1 MSSTK
6 TQSAI
11 MDALA
16 GTSLIMVGFA
26 GALVRLGV
34 LDLGR
39 VPQWTAMEHWWPLLL
54 IIVGLLTW
62 LTDMEHATEPSQSGR
77 TMEMPYGK

>member
-6 TQSAI
+6 IQSAI
-11 MDALA
+11 MDAMA

-26 GALVRLGV
+26 GLLVRLGV

-39 VPQWTAMEHWWPLLL
+39 APQWAAMEHWWPLLL
-54 IIVGLLTW
+54 IIVGLVTW
-62 LTDMEHATEPSQSGR
+62 LADMERAAEPGHSGR